1 MNSLVST
8 TPNNNSNLISFL
20 FKYFFLIHRGG
31 LSKGLRGAI
40 AQGHHMIGGTTW
52 ADCRINIFRINI
64 IFLCGTYIYSPI
76 ILIHLTNTNFYGFLA
91 YLHAGGKGGLFP
103 APRLFPTVLLGQ
115 RFGSV
120 LVEYFC
126 PPPDLVEKPYVQNL
140 IKDFARKKFNIL
152 KHSILTGM
160 L

>member
-1 MNSLVST
+1 MFTWFQVWFDRFRFSLIISGSAHIYLCGLFNKST
-8 TPNNNSNLISFL
+8 KPNGEFNGQLLVPFRIKNETV
-20 FKYFFLIHRGG
+20 RAG

-103 APRLFPTVLLGQ
+103 PRLFPTVLLGQ

-126 PPPDLVEKPYVQNL
+126 PPH
-140 IKDFARKKFNIL
+140 I
-152 KHSILTGM
+152 
-160 L
+160 

>member
-1 MNSLVST
+1 MHIYKVCMCNVCIQSRHMNKSKCMLFY
-8 TPNNNSNLISFL
+8 IGEADHSFQGGA
-20 FKYFFLIHRGG
+20 RAG

-103 APRLFPTVLLGQ
+103 APASSQ
-115 RFGSV
+115 QCY
-120 LVEYFC
+120 LVK
-126 PPPDLVEKPYVQNL
+126 DLAL
-140 IKDFARKKFNIL
+140 
-152 KHSILTGM
+152 S
-160 L
+160 